1 MKALLTFV
9 PSRLRR
15 AVLPLVAGCSLLV
28 LSGCTRAHAKVAP
41 DQPALA
47 MPEPPPRDV
56 EPIDA
61 EMPAPMPLPGEPAH
75 TTPSRTRPPQRT
87 EPAKPE
93 PKADTP
99 KIDAPAE
106 APKPEEPAH
115 PQTPPP
121 TTLQTMPAAAEGEM
135 ERTIRATLS
144 RATTDLNRV
153 DYRGLNKDARNQY
166 DLAKGYAQK
175 VEDLIRAK
183 NLLFAKTLAD
193 KAADL
198 AAQLAGR

>member
-1 MKALLTFV
+1 MRSFQARWRWIVGPAAAGAMLL
-9 PSRLRR
+9 
-15 AVLPLVAGCSLLV
+15 
-28 LSGCTRAHAKVAP
+28 LSGCTRTQAKVAP

-61 EMPAPMPLPGEPAH
+61 EMPAPMSLPPEPARQ
-75 TTPSRTRPPQRT
+75 TPARTRTPQRA
-87 EPAKPE
+87 EPAKTE
-93 PKADTP
+93 PKPDVP
-99 KIDAPAE
+99 KIEVPVE
-106 APKPEEPAH
+106 APKPEEPPH
-115 PQTPPP
+115 PAPPP
-121 TTLQTMPAAAEGEM
+121 ATTLQTIPAAAEGEM
-135 ERTIRATLS
+135 ERTIRATLT

-153 DYRGLNKDARNQY
+153 DYRVLNKDARNQY

-175 VEDLIRAK
+175 VEDLIHAK